1 MDDIK
6 QKVKFELEA
15 AGIDETNQKLRRL
28 GQETEETSKKTEQ
41 LTGKFKQAEQ
51 DLKRMAAQYVTA
63 AAAIALVKQ
72 TVSTYVQEFN
82 ATVALTGALYDNAA
96 AAGLNTDE
104 FQALDYILR
113 QNGGS
118 AGDATTAIKAL
129 TSALVSGSEEG
140 ARKREA
146 IEALGLSYQ
155 SIVDMSPE
163 EAFVSIA
170 DAVGQL
176 STAQERNMAL
186 TDILGAR
193 YAQMIGS
200 VLNQSTESVREQ
212 MTAFQESNLLIAGDT
227 VATYDAFR
235 DAQVLL
241 QQRMNALKAEGFL
254 PLVEAIL
261 NMTDTMGDAAENVIP
276 EFIDPVANAAWV
288 VGRLAESMASLA
300 EKAPFLSDAL
310 RIQGDATLYAF
321 APTALL
327 NDIITKLRENE
338 EDTTDAVEAL
348 ALAQQR
354 EAEGTEL
361 AVIAQRLMNEE
372 LDLGPQQLR
381 NMAAALADMT
391 AMNEAAA
398 PWLQQVTERLAQCTW
413 QTTDALG
420 KIDLYTDAEFER
432 AIAIRETNIALLQQW
447 EAQGKVGPAMQR
459 RIDQIRAEI
468 AALNEQRMK
477 GSASG
482 SGRGGGGT
490 GGGVRVTTGVEDEEL
505 DPKAGGITKADALAR
520 ELADRMAAEE
530 EYMNGLGEMRLS
542 KEAQFDEMMAERE
555 MAAWETRYEIG
566 MHYSGM
572 MVNSFMTEWENGFK
586 DIGKAFEKMV
596 TRMVAELGASGLL
609 SWGSSLLG
617 GGPVGIFGQIFGG
630 GK

>member
-6 QKVKFELEA
+6 QKVKFEMEMG
-15 AGIDETNQKLRRL
+15 GIDDVNEKLKEL
-28 GQETEETSKKTEQ
+28 EKETEATSKQVDKIAASSSKATE
-41 LTGKFKQAEQ
+41 
-51 DLKRMAAQYVTA
+51 DLKRMAVEFISV
-63 AAAIALVKQ
+63 AAAIRLVKEV
-72 TVSTYVQEFN
+72 VSTYVQEFN

-104 FQALDYILR
+104 FQALDYIMR
-113 QNGGS
+113 RHGGS
-118 AGDATTAIKAL
+118 AGDAANAIRAL
-129 TSALVSGSEEG
+129 TTALVSGSEEG
-140 ARKREA
+140 ARKRES

-155 SIVDMSPE
+155 SIVDMAPE
-163 EAFVSIA
+163 EAFVTIA
-170 DAVGQL
+170 DAVKQL
-176 STAQERNMAL
+176 STTQERNMAL
-186 TDILGAR
+186 GEIFGR
-193 YAQMIGS
+193 RHQMIAS
-200 VLNQSTESVREQ
+200 VLNQSTESIREQ

-227 VATYDAFR
+227 VATYDAFG

-310 RIQGDATLYAF
+310 RMQGDATLYAF
-321 APTALL
+321 APTTLL

-361 AVIAQRLMNEE
+361 AVIAQRLMNDE
-372 LDLGPQQLR
+372 LDIGPQQLR

-420 KIDLYTDAEFER
+420 KIDTYTDAEFER

-459 RIDQIRAEI
+459 RIEQIRAEI
-468 AALNEQRMK
+468 AALNEQRVK
-477 GSASG
+477 GSG
-482 SGRGGGGT
+482 SGGGGGGT

-566 MHYSGM
+566 MHYAGLMSNM
-572 MVNSFMTEWENGFK
+572 LVSEWENGFK
-586 DIGKAFEKMV
+586 DIDKAFGKMV
-596 TRMVAELGASGLL
+596 TRMVAELASSGLL
-609 SWGSSLLG
+609 SWASSLLG

>member
-6 QKVKFELEA
+6 QKVKFELEVG
-15 AGIDETNQKLRRL
+15 GIDETNEKLKGL

-41 LTGKFKQAEQ
+41 LTGKFRQAEQ
-51 DLKRMAAQYVTA
+51 DLKRMAAQYVSA

-129 TSALVSGSEEG
+129 TAALVSGSEEG
-140 ARKREA
+140 TRKRES

-163 EAFVSIA
+163 DAFVTIA

-212 MTAFQESNLLIAGDT
+212 MTAFKESNLLIAGDT
-227 VATYDAFR
+227 VATYDAFG

-276 EFIDPVANAAWV
+276 EFIDPIANAAWV

-361 AVIAQRLMNEE
+361 AVIAQRLMNDE

-413 QTTDALG
+413 QTADALG
-420 KIDLYTDAEFER
+420 KIDMYTDAEFER

-459 RIDQIRAEI
+459 RIEQIRAEI
-468 AALNEQRMK
+468 AALNEQRVK
-477 GSASG
+477 GSG
-482 SGRGGGGT
+482 SGGGGGGT

-520 ELADRMAAEE
+520 ELADAMAMQE
-530 EYMNGLGEMRLS
+530 EYMEGLYEYRAT
-542 KEAQFDEMMAERE
+542 KEAEYQDTVLARE
-555 MAAWETRYEIG
+555 QTAWETRYEIG
-566 MHYSGM
+566 MHYVGLMSNM
-572 MVNSFMTEWENGFK
+572 LVTEWENGFK

-609 SWGSSLLG
+609 SLGSSLLG